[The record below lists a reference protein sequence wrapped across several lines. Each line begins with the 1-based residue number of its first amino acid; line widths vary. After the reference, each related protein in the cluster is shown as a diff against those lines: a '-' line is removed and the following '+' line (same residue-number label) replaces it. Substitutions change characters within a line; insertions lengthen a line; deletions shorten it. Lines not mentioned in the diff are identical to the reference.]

1 MSEYIVRAHGA
12 PTDPAQLLAGV
23 GSGAHVEYLAQ
34 IIVNTLFIAKGH
46 RDDVT
51 LTLVLEKSG
60 DYSRALSIPGDAFG
74 SLGGLNESSLLEV
87 IADSLLEGRHL
98 AKEATVTTSLGIRVA
113 ATSFEHIARDRLA
126 AGKVYLLDRKGQDV
140 RALEVTGDAVFLL
153 TDHIPMPRKLG
164 KSLVRQGAIRVS
176 LGPVML
182 HASQCVAV
190 VQNELDRREWM

>member
-51 LTLVLEKSG
+51 LTLVLEKSI

-87 IADSLLEGRHL
+87 IADSLLEGRDL

-113 ATSFEHIARDRLA
+113 STSFEHIARDRLA
-126 AGKVYLLDRKGQDV
+126 RGKVYLLDRKGQDV